1 MKIIKEVCVY
11 SLEDALKAENNG
23 ANRIELCGRLD
34 LDGLTPSRDLISNAF
49 SVLKI
54 PIRVM
59 IRPKHPSFEYSEDEI
74 KTMIDDIEFCKRL
87 GLDGVVFGCLNKN
100 SNFQMDQINR
110 LSKISKPL
118 NVIIHKAID
127 STSSVLDSLSLITKN
142 SNINGVLTSGGEHFA
157 INAIETLKKM
167 LVLAPDRFEI
177 IIAGGITFENFES
190 LYNLTNGKFYHG
202 KKIIN
207 IKYNYEQSN

>member
-1 MKIIKEVCVY
+1 MQIIKEVCVD
-11 SLEDALKAENNG
+11 SLEEALKAEKNG

-49 SVLKI
+49 SILKI

-74 KTMIDDIEFCKRL
+74 NTMIDDIKFCKKI
-87 GLDGVVFGCLNKN
+87 GVDGVVFGCLNKN
-100 SNFQMDQINR
+100 SDFQMDQINR

-127 STSSVLDSLSLITKN
+127 STNSVLESLSLISEN
-142 SNINGVLTSGGEHFA
+142 SNINGVLTSGGERFA
-157 INAIETLKKM
+157 INAVETLKKM
-167 LVLAPDRFEI
+167 LVLVPDRFEI
-177 IIAGGITFENFES
+177 IMAGGITFENFES
-190 LYNLTNGKFYHG
+190 LHTLTNGKFYHG

-207 IKYNYEQSN
+207 IK

>member
-1 MKIIKEVCVY
+1 MQIIKEVCVD
-11 SLEDALKAENNG
+11 SLEDAIKAEKNG

-49 SVLKI
+49 SILKI

-59 IRPKHPSFEYSEDEI
+59 IRPKHPSFEYSEEEI
-74 KTMIDDIEFCKRL
+74 NTMIDDIKFCKSL
-87 GLDGVVFGCLNKN
+87 GVDGVVFGCLDEN

-110 LSKISKPL
+110 LSIIAKPL

-127 STSSVLDSLSLITKN
+127 YTNSVLDSLSLISKN
-142 SNINGVLTSGGEHFA
+142 SNIDGVLTSGGERFA
-157 INAIETLKKM
+157 INAVETLKKM
-167 LVLAPDRFEI
+167 LVLVPDKFEI

-190 LYNLTNGKFYHG
+190 LHALSNGKSYHG

-207 IKYNYEQSN
+207 IK